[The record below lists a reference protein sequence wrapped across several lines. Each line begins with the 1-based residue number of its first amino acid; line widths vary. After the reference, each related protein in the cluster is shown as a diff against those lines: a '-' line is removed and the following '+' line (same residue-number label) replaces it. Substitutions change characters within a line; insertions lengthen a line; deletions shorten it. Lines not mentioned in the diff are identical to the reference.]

1 MMAHQ
6 KNRRGACAIE
16 AMEPRMLF
24 SVTIDVEGAGDIS
37 SYAGVGFRLQPI
49 AYLTGLVNN
58 VADINSNDY
67 QVTIIWGD
75 GASSPGFVCAQPHVD
90 MPNSL
95 LIKGS
100 HTYAN
105 AASIEPIT
113 VNVKGPQGISSPANG
128 PTTFASV
135 DNMPFETLAPGAEP
149 PADRGAAQDLNW
161 EFLEMNAI
169 GDLSAYTDVEIT
181 QYVGSISA
189 SFDRATASDSN
200 AADYRAFINWGDS
213 LAWEV
218 DDVRI
223 QPNGTGFPLVQGSH
237 TYANPGT
244 YDVTVY
250 GIGPDGISNAEE
262 TTQVI
267 VTNLPMGMG
276 ALPDADTTKLAND
289 HALLDAANAMQ
300 NAAMNSHSGLDD
312 ALQGF
317 VSNFNSMA
325 GSPDPGTVDPQDD
338 IFDAAFNAAGRLFQS
353 LGQSAGANLQ
363 KMLDY
368 LGQKLNLL
376 TPKKD
381 SQLINKASAAGVP
394 NAAANMNKLLAGF
407 DAFSTSDPYAG
418 ADGSGVSGAVVLGNM
433 FQGAGPVVQTLI
445 NDGDLPANFVAASAG
460 VPLGTAQIS
469 ANMAGNP
476 GAELATQIRDTKYA
490 TNAFNTG
497 GQTKASYRNALSA
510 AEFDPSLAASLAPSD
525 PTFDLSW
532 LYPDTPADDAIARDA
547 ILRGVPVQNV
557 LNGLV
562 PQPNAAAA
570 AIDTAYSEGLFSAP
584 LTASGLT
591 ALIDSGPSGATYV
604 IDGYTTLPA
613 SGIGAFKTGQ
623 FFNAINNAGVVDY
636 FDSSGLGVDTSQF
649 VQFQVLN
656 TTGSVI
662 A

>member
-1 MMAHQ
+1 MAHR

-16 AMEPRMLF
+16 ALESRIHF
-24 SVTIDVEGAGDIS
+24 TVTIEVGGTGDLN
-37 SYAGVGFRLQPI
+37 SYAGVGFRLQPV
-49 AYLTGLVNN
+49 AVLTGLVNG
-58 VADINSNDY
+58 VADTNPTDY
-67 QVTIIWGD
+67 QATIFWGD
-75 GASSPGFVCAQPHVD
+75 GKTSTGYVCASSNAYLPGT
-90 MPNSL
+90 L

-100 HTYAN
+100 HIYASAQLN
-105 AASIEPIT
+105 YPIT
-113 VNVKGPQGISSPANG
+113 VNVVGPQGITSPASG
-128 PTTFASV
+128 PSEMCNV
-135 DNMPFETLAPGAEP
+135 INMPFATPGPGIDP
-149 PADRGAAQDLNW
+149 PESAGGGQPPSFEILSIIGTGA
-161 EFLEMNAI
+161 
-169 GDLSAYTDVEIT
+169 LSAYAGVQTTQVVGEIAAEL
-181 QYVGSISA
+181 SA
-189 SFDRATASDSN
+189 TEPPDEN
-200 AADYRAFINWGDS
+200 AGDFRAFINWGDGTP
-213 LAWEV
+213 WDV
-218 DDVRI
+218 DGVSV
-223 QPNGTGFPLVQGSH
+223 QANGNNFPNVQGSH
-237 TYANPGT
+237 TYAKPGT
-244 YDVTVY
+244 YYVTVY
-250 GIGPDGISNAEE
+250 GVGPDGISNAVE
-262 TTQVI
+262 TTYVT
-267 VTNLPMGMG
+267 VTNLPVGMG
-276 ALPDADTTKLAND
+276 VPPDAYTTQLAND
-289 HALLDAANAMQ
+289 HALVDAATSMQ
-300 NAAMNSHSGLDD
+300 TAVMNSHNETID
-312 ALQGF
+312 ALQGA
-317 VSNFNSMA
+317 VSAYNGMIASQ
-325 GSPDPGTVDPQDD
+325 DPNLSDPQDAY
-338 IFDAAFNAAGRLFQS
+338 FDPAFDAAGRLLQS
-353 LGQSAGANLQ
+353 IGQSVGANLQ
-363 KMLDY
+363 KLLNF

-381 SQLINKASAAGVP
+381 SQLLNKASAAGVP
-394 NAAANMNKLLAGF
+394 NATASMNKLLAGF

-510 AEFDPSLAASLAPSD
+510 AEFDPTLAASLAPSD

-532 LYPDTPADDAIARDA
+532 LYPDTPTDDAIARDA

-557 LNGLV
+557 LEGLI
-562 PQPNAAAA
+562 PQPNAAVA
-570 AIDTAYSEGLFSAP
+570 AIDTAYSEGRFSAP

-591 ALIDSGPSGATYV
+591 ALIDSGPSGGTYI